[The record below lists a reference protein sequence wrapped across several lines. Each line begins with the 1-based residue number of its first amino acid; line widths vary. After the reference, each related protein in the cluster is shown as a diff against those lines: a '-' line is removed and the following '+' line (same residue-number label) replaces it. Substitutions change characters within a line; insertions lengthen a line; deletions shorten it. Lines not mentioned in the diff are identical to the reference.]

1 MPLHLAFCRPAC
13 RQHASYESI
22 FSYTSKHAIIE
33 AVIPASSG
41 NEPLSMYSLHQKSI
55 SPMVVPLS
63 VNLSSTAGT
72 LNIRH
77 HLPHTLESQSLVARE
92 TCRQQVNGRQGG
104 SLIMLI
110 YLHLSPAGRSH
121 LAYFATCSM
130 ALGLV
135 SSLNSL
141 TAASHVKLS
150 TVNAEGTCR
159 LDEAG
164 WMRFEGLFV
173 NS

>member
-13 RQHASYESI
+13 RQHASYECL
-22 FSYTSKHAIIE
+22 FSYKSRHALIE

-77 HLPHTLESQSLVARE
+77 HLPHTLDSQSL
-92 TCRQQVNGRQGG
+92 
-104 SLIMLI
+104 LIMLI

-141 TAASHVKLS
+141 TAASLLKLS
-150 TVNAEGTCR
+150 TVNADGTFR
-159 LDEAG
+159 LV
-164 WMRFEGLFV
+164 EGLAF
-173 NS
+173 SP

>member
-1 MPLHLAFCRPAC
+1 
-13 RQHASYESI
+13 
-22 FSYTSKHAIIE
+22 
-33 AVIPASSG
+33 
-41 NEPLSMYSLHQKSI
+41 
-55 SPMVVPLS
+55 
-63 VNLSSTAGT
+63 
-72 LNIRH
+72 
-77 HLPHTLESQSLVARE
+77 
-92 TCRQQVNGRQGG
+92 
-104 SLIMLI
+104 
-110 YLHLSPAGRSH
+110 

-141 TAASHVKLS
+141 TAASLLKLS

-164 WMRFEGLFV
+164 WMRFEGLFI

>member
-13 RQHASYESI
+13 RQHASYECL

-77 HLPHTLESQSLVARE
+77 HLPHTLESQSSVAPRNLPPAGE
-92 TCRQQVNGRQGG
+92 RQAGR
-104 SLIMLI
+104 ITDHA
-110 YLHLSPAGRSH
+110 HLSSPVTSRKEPLGV
-121 LAYFATCSM
+121 LCNLLDGLG
-130 ALGLV
+130 LGLV
-135 SSLNSL
+135 VELFDRGL
-141 TAASHVKLS
+141 TLEIVHG
-150 TVNAEGTCR
+150 ECR
-159 LDEAG
+159 WHLQVG
-164 WMRFEGLFV
+164 
-173 NS
+173 

>member
-1 MPLHLAFCRPAC
+1 
-13 RQHASYESI
+13 
-22 FSYTSKHAIIE
+22 
-33 AVIPASSG
+33 
-41 NEPLSMYSLHQKSI
+41 
-55 SPMVVPLS
+55 
-63 VNLSSTAGT
+63 
-72 LNIRH
+72 
-77 HLPHTLESQSLVARE
+77 
-92 TCRQQVNGRQGG
+92 
-104 SLIMLI
+104 MLI

-141 TAASHVKLS
+141 TAASLLKLS

-159 LDEAG
+159 LDEVG

-173 NS
+173 NSWPSLVYDQWLIFDGNVLE